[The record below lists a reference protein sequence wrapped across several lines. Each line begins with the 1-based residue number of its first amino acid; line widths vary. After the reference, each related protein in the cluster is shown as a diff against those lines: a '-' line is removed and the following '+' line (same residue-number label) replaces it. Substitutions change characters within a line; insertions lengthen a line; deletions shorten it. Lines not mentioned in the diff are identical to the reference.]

1 MSFALRLSLIVTI
14 FLVPLFPAFITL
26 TGVSVPGVSL
36 LPAALCLALLGL
48 MGLLALL
55 GVWEVARMPNLAIP
69 SFIPLAAWMGAIL
82 LALVTGFNPSA
93 GALFIAIFGAT
104 LVWHLAIMHYYAAP
118 GMARQMFLSYLLSGA
133 LASLV
138 AILTVLLRAPAP
150 LYTIGHGRA
159 IGTFI
164 LPGELAG
171 YLIIYLPVAFAL
183 ARVANDRFVRVLAY
197 AGLALGAIALLMTFS
212 RAGWVGFAAGA
223 AFYVFVTRSA
233 GRMRSAIAVLG
244 TAAVALAFFF
254 NFRHNP
260 SENFSRL
267 SIWQSALSIIAR
279 FPLTGVGPF
288 DFAKL
293 YPLVRL
299 PDGEATA
306 FHAHSFLLTAA
317 AETGVI
323 GVAATLFAWGR
334 FIVVLRERLRRATP
348 TARALSLAIAAGL
361 LGTWVQG
368 LIDTVSVVIFGLW
381 LPFMALALASAASG
395 LGEP

>member
-1 MSFALRLSLIVTI
+1 MNAGVRVVLISGI

-26 TGVSVPGVSL
+26 TSVSVPGVSL
-36 LPAALCLALLGL
+36 LPPVLCFVLLGYV
-48 MGLLALL
+48 GLLALF
-55 GVWEVARMPNLAIP
+55 GIWKVVRSPNFSIP
-69 SFIPLAAWMGAIL
+69 SFVPLLVWECALL
-82 LALVTGFNPSA
+82 LALLTGFDPGA
-93 GALFIAIFGAT
+93 GALFMAILGGS
-104 LVWHLAIMHYYAAP
+104 LVWHLLIMHYYAAP
-118 GMARQMFLSYLLSGA
+118 GMARQIFLSYLLSGM
-133 LASLV
+133 LASLA
-138 AILTVLLRAPAP
+138 AIVTVVLRMPAP

-183 ARVANDRFVRVLAY
+183 ASISKDRLMRPLAY
-197 AGLALGAIALLMTFS
+197 AGLAAGAIALIMTFS
-212 RAGWVGFAAGA
+212 RAGWVGFAAAA
-223 AFYVFVTRSA
+223 AFYVFVTRRA

-244 TAAVALAFFF
+244 TAAIALAFFF

-260 SENFSRL
+260 SENFTRL
-267 SIWQSALSIIAR
+267 SIWQAAFSMLSR

-317 AETGVI
+317 AESGLI
-323 GVAATLFAWGR
+323 GVAAVLYAWGR
-334 FIVVLRERLRRATP
+334 FAAILRERLQRATP
-348 TARALSLAIAAGL
+348 TAAALSLAIAAGL

-381 LPFMALALASAASG
+381 LPFMALALASAADG